1 MAAVVV
7 GLICS
12 KNGITSS
19 MLFSYVSTKS
29 CVCLPE
35 VQTITNELILE
46 LSRFKDQHLQCTFKT
61 LHEWI
66 RALHDG
72 SIWPQEEAPTY
83 QAISKSI
90 ERLTARLSKL
100 KKQHST
106 AKKYEIISGF
116 LEHEYVLQKLGFY
129 KGRVLHFSPAKKPTC
144 AKKSVG
150 DSETQIQIQKLEQKM
165 YAVMQNTNK
174 RLKQREV
181 IDEQKTQNS

>member
-90 ERLTARLSKL
+90 ERLTARLCKL

-106 AKKYEIISGF
+106 AKKDEIISEF
-116 LEHEYVLQKLGFY
+116 LQHEYVLPKLGFY

-144 AKKSVG
+144 DKKSVNA
-150 DSETQIQIQKLEQKM
+150 QKLRFRFK
-165 YAVMQNTNK
+165 NLSK
-174 RLKQREV
+174 KC
-181 IDEQKTQNS
+181 TQ